1 MIKPVLSF
9 LITLCFLLVPFGAG
23 AVDYASSSVLSQGR
37 WVKIRVAE
45 TGVYKLSFTDLQ
57 KMGFTD
63 PSAVSVY
70 GYGGN
75 PLEEDFTKPYSDDV
89 PQTAV
94 YKGTDYILFYGRGP
108 VKWRYNTS
116 SAAFVH
122 ENNPYSL
129 YGYYFL
135 TDGAPVKT
143 LTKEPV
149 ANGASLVVTTFD
161 DYQVHEKDQ
170 VSVNKSGRELFGES
184 FSLNTSQ
191 LFPFSV
197 PGITNDAGK
206 IAFRFIAKPTTGPAT
221 VSLTEG
227 TTPLISASIPRSSSD
242 DSYIKALELSRTSDW
257 LGTKSETPQIGITY
271 SRNTNDLAHLDYIR
285 LQCKRTLK
293 LYGPVTFFRS
303 IASLGNVTRF
313 VVQGASASVKIW
325 DVTNPSS
332 PVEMETTLSGTECSF
347 TIPSG
352 NVLREFAAIDLSQT
366 FPTPESVG
374 VVANQNLHALEQ
386 TDMVII
392 SHPAFVSEAERLAE
406 AHRTKS
412 GLKVTV
418 VTPETVYNEFSSG
431 TPDATAYRRFMKMFY
446 DRASSDADAP
456 KYLLLFGDGAYDNR
470 MITNDWNKLT
480 SLNLLLTYQSQES
493 LNMYAYVTDDYFGF
507 LDDSEGS
514 SLSSDKLDIGI
525 GRFPVRTVAEAA
537 TAVNKSISYME
548 NKTAG
553 AWKNNITFVA
563 DDGDTNLHMNQANQ
577 LAESIETNH
586 PEFLVNKIY
595 FDAYKKDYSGGKVGY
610 PDVTTK
616 IQKELKNGQMV
627 INYTGHGSTSYWGG
641 EGVLS
646 QNEIKQFTYPYLP
659 LWITATCDFARF
671 DAVNTS
677 AGEDVFLNTT
687 SGGIALFTTT
697 RVVDANPNFKI
708 NKELINNLFV
718 KKNGKRLTL
727 GDILRE
733 TKVSLGTDLNK
744 LNFTLIGDP
753 ALTLSYPEQE
763 MKITEVNGEP
773 VGNEPILLKA
783 LDKVT
788 IKGEVLTTGGSK
800 ATDFSGLLAPTLL
813 DSKQTLTTLDN
824 DNSGYPFS
832 YTAYPNVLYS
842 GKDSVRQGEFTFSFT
857 VPKDISYSND
867 FGKLS
872 LYAGNSVSG
881 QEAQGAFLNFKV
893 GGTSDTAEKDTLGP
907 EITALYLNDS
917 TFTDG
922 GKVNTTP
929 LFVADLRD
937 QSGVN
942 ISGSSIGHDVM
953 LIIDGLISKSYTLNA
968 YYGSIP
974 GTTGE
979 GKVVYSLPA
988 LEPGIHTAEFIVWD
1002 VQNNSTS
1009 YPFTFEVVAG
1019 LKPGIYNLTA
1029 GPVPARSEVTFFI
1042 SHNRPETVLDVQFFV
1057 YNMIG
1062 QLLWSHKESGSSDL
1076 FRQYSVTWNLNGSN
1090 GVRLKPGV
1098 YLYRAALRT
1107 DSSREATET
1116 KKLIILAQ

>member
-1 MIKPVLSF
+1 MIKPVLYF
-9 LITLCFLLVPFGAG
+9 LIICCLLAPFGAG
-23 AVDYASSSVLSQGR
+23 AANYASSSILSQGR

-45 TGVYKLSFTDLQ
+45 TGIYKLSYSDLQ

-70 GYGGN
+70 GYGGW
-75 PLEEDFTKPYSDDV
+75 PLEEDFTKPYTDDL
-89 PQTAV
+89 PQMAI
-94 YKGTDYILFYGRGP
+94 YKGADYLLFYGRGP
-108 VKWRYNTS
+108 VKWTYNTA
-116 SAAFVH
+116 SATFEH

-135 TDGAPVKT
+135 TDASSAKT
-143 LTKEPV
+143 ITKEAAV
-149 ANGASLVVTTFD
+149 TGASLLVTTFD
-161 DYQVHEKDQ
+161 DYFVHEKDQ

-184 FSLNTSQ
+184 FSLSTDQSF
-191 LFPFSV
+191 LFSV
-197 PGITNDAGK
+197 PGITDEPGK
-206 IAFRFIAKPTTGPAT
+206 VSIRFIAKPTTGTAT
-221 VSLTEG
+221 VVVNEG
-227 TTPLISASIPRSSSD
+227 NKLLINASIPRSSSD
-242 DSYIKALELSRTSDW
+242 DSYTKALEVFRTADW
-257 LGTKSETPQIGITY
+257 TGTKSETPQIDVNY
-271 SRNTNDLAHLDYIR
+271 SRNTNDLAHLDYVR
-285 LQCKRTLK
+285 MQCKRTLK
-293 LYGPVTFFRS
+293 LYGPSTFFRS
-303 IASLGNVTRF
+303 VASLGNVTRF
-313 VVQGASASVKIW
+313 VVQGASTSVKIW
-325 DVTNPSS
+325 DVTNPVT
-332 PVEMETTLSGTECSF
+332 PVEMETILSGTECSF
-347 TIPSG
+347 TIPAG
-352 NVLREFAAIDLSQT
+352 NVLRDFVAIDLSQT
-366 FPTPESVG
+366 FPTPESSG
-374 VVANQNLHALEQ
+374 VVPNQNLHALEQ
-386 TDMVII
+386 TDMVILT
-392 SHPAFVSEAERLAE
+392 HPVFLSQAERLAE
-406 AHRTKS
+406 VHRTKS
-412 GLKVTV
+412 GLKVVV
-418 VTPETVYNEFSSG
+418 VTPEPIYNEFSSG

-446 DRASSDADAP
+446 DRSSSSADAP

-470 MITNDWNKLT
+470 MLSSEWNKLPQ
-480 SLNLLLTYQSQES
+480 LNLLLTYQSQES

-514 SLSSDKLDIGI
+514 SISSDKLDIGI
-525 GRFPVRTVAEAA
+525 GRFPVRTSDEA
-537 TAVNKSISYME
+537 TIAVNKSISYME

-553 AWKNNITFVA
+553 AWKNNISFVA
-563 DDGDTNLHMNQANQ
+563 DDGDTNLHMSQANQ

-595 FDAYKKDYSGGKVGY
+595 FDAFKKDYSGGKVGY
-610 PDVTTK
+610 PDVK
-616 IQKELKNGQMV
+616 SRIQKELKNGQMV
-627 INYTGHGSTSYWGG
+627 LNYTGHGSTAYWGA
-641 EGVLS
+641 EGVLT
-646 QNEIKQFTYPYLP
+646 QTEIRQFTYPYLP

-708 NKELINNLFV
+708 NKQLINNLFI

-727 GDILRE
+727 GDIMRE
-733 TKVSLGTDLNK
+733 TKVSLGNDLNK
-744 LNFTLIGDP
+744 LNFTLLGDP

-773 VGNEPILLKA
+773 VGTDPILLKA

-788 IKGEVLTTGGSK
+788 IKGEVLATDGTK
-800 ATDFSGLLAPTLL
+800 ATGFSGVLAPTVL

-824 DNSGYPFS
+824 DNTGYPYS
-832 YTAYPNVLYS
+832 YTTYPNVLYT
-842 GKDSVRQGEFTFSFT
+842 GKDSVKQGEFTFTFT

-872 LYAGNSVSG
+872 LYAGNTVSG
-881 QEAQGAFLNFKV
+881 KEAQGAFLNFKV

-917 TFTDG
+917 TFADG

-929 LFVADLRD
+929 LFVAALRD

-942 ISGSSIGHDVM
+942 ISGSSIGHDIM
-953 LIIDGLISKSYTLNA
+953 LVIDGLISRSYTLNS
-968 YYGSIP
+968 YYQSIP
-974 GTTGE
+974 GTTTGE
-979 GKVVYSLPA
+979 GRVVYSLPA
-988 LEPGIHTAEFIVWD
+988 LDHGPHTAEFTVWD
-1002 VQNNSTS
+1002 VQNNSTT

-1019 LKPGIYNLTA
+1019 LKPEMYKLTA

-1042 SHNRPETVLDVQFFV
+1042 THNRPETILDVQLYV
-1057 YNMIG
+1057 YSMIG
-1062 QLLWSHKESGSSDL
+1062 QLLWSHKESGLSDL
-1076 FRQYSVTWNLNGSN
+1076 FREYSITWDLTGSN

>member
-1 MIKPVLSF
+1 M
-9 LITLCFLLVPFGAG
+9 
-23 AVDYASSSVLSQGR
+23 
-37 WVKIRVAE
+37 
-45 TGVYKLSFTDLQ
+45 
-57 KMGFTD
+57 
-63 PSAVSVY
+63 
-70 GYGGN
+70 
-75 PLEEDFTKPYSDDV
+75 
-89 PQTAV
+89 
-94 YKGTDYILFYGRGP
+94 
-108 VKWRYNTS
+108 
-116 SAAFVH
+116 
-122 ENNPYSL
+122 
-129 YGYYFL
+129 
-135 TDGAPVKT
+135 
-143 LTKEPV
+143 
-149 ANGASLVVTTFD
+149 
-161 DYQVHEKDQ
+161 
-170 VSVNKSGRELFGES
+170 
-184 FSLNTSQ
+184 
-191 LFPFSV
+191 
-197 PGITNDAGK
+197 
-206 IAFRFIAKPTTGPAT
+206 
-221 VSLTEG
+221 
-227 TTPLISASIPRSSSD
+227 
-242 DSYIKALELSRTSDW
+242 
-257 LGTKSETPQIGITY
+257 
-271 SRNTNDLAHLDYIR
+271 
-285 LQCKRTLK
+285 
-293 LYGPVTFFRS
+293 
-303 IASLGNVTRF
+303 
-313 VVQGASASVKIW
+313 
-325 DVTNPSS
+325 
-332 PVEMETTLSGTECSF
+332 
-347 TIPSG
+347 
-352 NVLREFAAIDLSQT
+352 
-366 FPTPESVG
+366 
-374 VVANQNLHALEQ
+374 
-386 TDMVII
+386 
-392 SHPAFVSEAERLAE
+392 
-406 AHRTKS
+406 
-412 GLKVTV
+412 
-418 VTPETVYNEFSSG
+418 
-431 TPDATAYRRFMKMFY
+431 
-446 DRASSDADAP
+446 
-456 KYLLLFGDGAYDNR
+456 
-470 MITNDWNKLT
+470 
-480 SLNLLLTYQSQES
+480 
-493 LNMYAYVTDDYFGF
+493 
-507 LDDSEGS
+507 
-514 SLSSDKLDIGI
+514 
-525 GRFPVRTVAEAA
+525 
-537 TAVNKSISYME
+537 
-548 NKTAG
+548 
-553 AWKNNITFVA
+553 
-563 DDGDTNLHMNQANQ
+563 
-577 LAESIETNH
+577 
-586 PEFLVNKIY
+586 
-595 FDAYKKDYSGGKVGY
+595 
-610 PDVTTK
+610 
-616 IQKELKNGQMV
+616 
-627 INYTGHGSTSYWGG
+627 
-641 EGVLS
+641 
-646 QNEIKQFTYPYLP
+646 
-659 LWITATCDFARF
+659 WITATCDFARF

-881 QEAQGAFLNFKV
+881 QEAQGVFLNFKV

-979 GKVVYSLPA
+979 GRVVYSLPA